1 MSDRE
6 DRLKS
11 LLDKVRAKRPGE
23 RATQAANVLE
33 RIRTASGA
41 VPGVQSAPTTPP
53 PAAIESPISS
63 DFPTQ
68 LPAAPLP
75 EPDTSPAI
83 DSPTR
88 YSSQPPRVERPL
100 SVEPRARSAS
110 PTSGAPEGP
119 FSSAP
124 PTRSSGPPRGASTSP
139 SQRPDFIRAES
150 VAPTGQPIVYAT
162 DDPEFPRPKTFGDLL
177 ELTLSLRPR

>member
-23 RATQAANVLE
+23 RATQAADVLE

-41 VPGVQSAPTTPP
+41 VPAVQTAAATPP
-53 PAAIESPISS
+53 PAAAESPVSS

-68 LPAAPLP
+68 LPASPLP

-83 DSPTR
+83 ESPTR
-88 YSSQPPRVERPL
+88 YSSAPPRVERPL

-110 PTSGAPEGP
+110 PASGAPVGP
-119 FSSAP
+119 ISSAP
-124 PTRSSGPPRGASTSP
+124 PQPPSGASRAPSSSP
-139 SQRPDFIRAES
+139 AHRPESIRAQS
-150 VAPTGQPIVYAT
+150 FVPTGQPIVYAT
-162 DDPEFPRPKTFGDLL
+162 DEPEFPRPKTFGDLL

>member
-23 RATQAANVLE
+23 RATQAADVIE

-41 VPGVQSAPTTPP
+41 IPAVEAAPATPP
-53 PAAIESPISS
+53 PAAIELPVSS

-68 LPAAPLP
+68 LPSAPLP
-75 EPDTSPAI
+75 EPDTSPAM

-110 PTSGAPEGP
+110 PSSGAPARSISGT
-119 FSSAP
+119 P
-124 PTRSSGPPRGASTSP
+124 PRPSSGAPGAASSSP
-139 SQRPDFIRAES
+139 ARRPDSIRTQS

-162 DDPEFPRPKTFGDLL
+162 DEPEFPRPKTFGDLL